1 MPTPPPPLGEVL
13 LPRLHA
19 LGERLRA
26 RRKQLGISATAAAEA
41 AGMSRV
47 TLHRLERGEPSV
59 TIGAWLGAA
68 AVVGLALE
76 LHDPQQQAA
85 RPALPERIVLA
96 DHPQLRQ
103 LAWQLQGV
111 ETLTPQEA
119 FALYERNWRHVDV
132 AALHTS
138 ERELVRQLALAFGKG
153 QLLV

>member
-1 MPTPPPPLGEVL
+1 MPTPPPPLGDVL
-13 LPRLHA
+13 LPRLQA

-26 RRKQLGISATAAAEA
+26 RRKQMGISATAAAEA

-59 TIGAWLGAA
+59 TVGAWLGAA
-68 AVVGLALE
+68 AVMGLELD
-76 LHDPQQQAA
+76 LHDPHLRAA
-85 RPALPERIVLA
+85 SPELPPQIRLA
-96 DHPQLRQ
+96 DHPQLKQ

-111 ETLTPQEA
+111 ETLTPREA

-132 AALHTS
+132 PALTPS
-138 ERELVRQLALAFGKG
+138 ERELVQRLAHAFGKG